1 MQPRYYL
8 LCGIVKAGLLNIKF
22 YYAILL
28 EIQQLKKNA
37 AAVRVNWYCASTL
50 HITVSRLDKQRHSPV
65 LARNSDVSAPL
76 RCSDARRL
84 GERGAKVCSRVK
96 RQEADNNSCDRMK
109 QTKDTLALLRLTR

>member
-37 AAVRVNWYCASTL
+37 AALGVNWYCASTL
-50 HITVSRLDKQRHSPV
+50 HITVNR
-65 LARNSDVSAPL
+65 
-76 RCSDARRL
+76 
-84 GERGAKVCSRVK
+84 
-96 RQEADNNSCDRMK
+96 
-109 QTKDTLALLRLTR
+109 